1 MILLLVAGNVP
12 GTLQFAARFPLHLV
26 ANEHGK
32 SGRGFAK
39 RRATEDYGAD
49 NG

>member
-12 GTLQFAARFPLHLV
+12 GTLQFAARFPLRLV

-32 SGRGFAK
+32 SGRGFAEASRYRK
-39 RRATEDYGAD
+39 LWSG
-49 NG
+49 